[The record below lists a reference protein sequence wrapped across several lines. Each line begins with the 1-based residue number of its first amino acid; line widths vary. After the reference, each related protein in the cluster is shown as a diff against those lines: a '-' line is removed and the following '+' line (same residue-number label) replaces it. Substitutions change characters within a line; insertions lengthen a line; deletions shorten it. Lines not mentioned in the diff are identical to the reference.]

1 MSSTRPLTLGSAT
14 DSGNLLSVL
23 KLDTAPITQSG
34 GTYTATSAAAIGGIN
49 LGAVFDTGQNAGF
62 ATAVTSGVF
71 SINGVTF
78 NVDSTKNNL
87 NDILQEIN
95 NSAAGVIAT
104 YNQATDSVVLT
115 AKADGPQGITLGSTA
130 DTSNFLQATGFLTN
144 ATSPNQLSAGALEN
158 VGQAAKITYTDSA
171 GTAHTVYSNS
181 NTVTNVVPGVNLTLQ
196 QGVDGVTVPPVTI
209 AVAQDSTALQSAI
222 TSWVNAYNAVI
233 DEINTATQAPVVGTT
248 TDSSSGATQGT
259 QLTGGG
265 ILFNNQEVMDIKDQL
280 VSMVSGYMNTG
291 STSYN
296 SLSSIGLSLDSSFT
310 TNSATSDDSSDTASQ
325 SGVTQQTFDGTSG
338 RLNALD
344 VNALTTAL
352 SANAS
357 AVAQLF
363 TGQSSIVTQVG
374 AYLTNVA
381 GLPTQLTSGLAGT
394 IPTESLLATIQAENQ
409 DQISSLQQQITLVTD
424 QANMQA
430 DQLRQEFT
438 NSETQ
443 IAELQ
448 SMQSSLGALGLNTSS
463 SG

>member
-1 MSSTRPLTLGSAT
+1 M
-14 DSGNLLSVL
+14 
-23 KLDTAPITQSG
+23 
-34 GTYTATSAAAIGGIN
+34 
-49 LGAVFDTGQNAGF
+49 
-62 ATAVTSGVF
+62 
-71 SINGVTF
+71 
-78 NVDSTKNNL
+78 
-87 NDILQEIN
+87 
-95 NSAAGVIAT
+95 
-104 YNQATDSVVLT
+104 
-115 AKADGPQGITLGSTA
+115 
-130 DTSNFLQATGFLTN
+130 
-144 ATSPNQLSAGALEN
+144 
-158 VGQAAKITYTDSA
+158 
-171 GTAHTVYSNS
+171 
-181 NTVTNVVPGVNLTLQ
+181 
-196 QGVDGVTVPPVTI
+196 
-209 AVAQDSTALQSAI
+209 
-222 TSWVNAYNAVI
+222 
-233 DEINTATQAPVVGTT
+233 
-248 TDSSSGATQGT
+248 
-259 QLTGGG
+259 
-265 ILFNNQEVMDIKDQL
+265 
-280 VSMVSGYMNTG
+280 
-291 STSYN
+291 
-296 SLSSIGLSLDSSFT
+296 
-310 TNSATSDDSSDTASQ
+310 
-325 SGVTQQTFDGTSG
+325 TQQTFDGTSG